1 MWQKVGEFG
10 RMFIGSYDYNLDT
23 KGRLVIPSKFR
34 GEIGND
40 LNVYLTRGFDGCLSI
55 YKEEDFEKVV
65 LKYQAKS
72 YEKSEVRKALRS
84 FLDSVVQ
91 LSLDNQGRIL
101 IPSKVLE
108 KFNIGNKVHILGA
121 IDHFEIWD
129 FTKWN
134 DEESSIDDEFEINAE
149 KIFSNEE

>member
-1 MWQKVGEFG
+1 
-10 RMFIGSYDYNLDT
+10 MFIGSYDYNLDT

-121 IDHFEIWD
+121 IYHFEIWD